1 MALLFDERGGKRK
14 VVVVVVVVV
23 EHNGGGGG
31 LGLGGLLPR
40 GDQVGHPL
48 VDGLVHHPLVHLRHA

>member
-14 VVVVVVVVV
+14 VVVVVVVV

-48 VDGLVHHPLVHLRHA
+48 VDGLVHHPLVHLRRA

>member
-14 VVVVVVVVV
+14 VVVVVV
-23 EHNGGGGG
+23 EHNRGGGG